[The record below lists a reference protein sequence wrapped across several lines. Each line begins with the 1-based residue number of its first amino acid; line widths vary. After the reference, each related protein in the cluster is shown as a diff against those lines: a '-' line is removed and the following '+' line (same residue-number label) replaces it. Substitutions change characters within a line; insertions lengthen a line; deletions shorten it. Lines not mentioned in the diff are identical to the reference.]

1 MQENKNV
8 LSDMGSGIIDY
19 AESWYKLTLLTG
31 AKKASHATAF
41 LLTIL
46 SVVFLGLFV
55 LFFAGLALGIWIGDL
70 LNNESLGYMLVSGAF
85 LLIMIILIALR
96 NKVVF
101 PFIRDTIIRKIYDN
115 NND

>member
-1 MQENKNV
+1 MEENKNV

-19 AESWYKLTLLTG
+19 AESWYNLTLLTG
-31 AKKASHATAF
+31 AKKATHAIAF

-55 LFFAGLALGIWIGDL
+55 LFFAGLALGIWLGDM
-70 LNNESLGYMLVSGAF
+70 LNNEFAGYMIVSAVF

-96 NKVVF
+96 NKIVF
-101 PFIRDTIIRKIYDN
+101 PFIRDAMIRKIYDN